1 MTDVFRT
8 IVIPA
13 GQQQAAQEIAPDCFT
28 TGLSADGA
36 EPATHYI
43 ASGHLPVDQA
53 DAIALLD
60 GADVSEE
67 EPFAAMG
74 RLGLRFLSSSDGD
87 ADCLS

>member
-8 IVIPA
+8 LVVPA
-13 GQQQAAQEIAPDCFT
+13 EQQAAAQEIAPDCFT
-28 TGLSADGA
+28 SGLSADGV

-43 ASGHLPVDQA
+43 ASGYLPMDQV
-53 DAIALLD
+53 DAIALLE
-60 GADVSEE
+60 GVDVSEE

>member
-8 IVIPA
+8 IVVPA
-13 GQQQAAQEIAPDCFT
+13 AQQAAAQEIAPDCFT
-28 TGLSADGA
+28 TGLSADGTA
-36 EPATHYI
+36 PATHYI

-53 DAIALLD
+53 DAIALLA
-60 GADVSEE
+60 GVDVSEE

>member
-8 IVIPA
+8 LVVPA
-13 GQQQAAQEIAPDCFT
+13 EQQAAAQEIAPGCFT

-36 EPATHYI
+36 APATHYI
-43 ASGHLPVDQA
+43 ASGHLPVEQA
-53 DAIALLD
+53 EAIAQLN
-60 GADVSEE
+60 GVDVSEE

>member
-1 MTDVFRT
+1 MADVFRT
-8 IVIPA
+8 IVVPA
-13 GQQQAAQEIAPDCFT
+13 EQQAAAQEIAPDCFT
-28 TGLSADGA
+28 TGLSANGA

-53 DAIALLD
+53 DAIALLE
-60 GADVSEE
+60 GADVSEDD
-67 EPFAAMG
+67 PFAAMG